1 MKKNRL
7 YLPLGVVTTL
17 LAVAAAGAVAGD
29 DESNPPSRGHAQ
41 VQAVEPDAA
50 QALSVLTEARGAAD
64 SLPPE
69 IAARMDRHAP
79 FGMNPALSRVA
90 IGNATSSVY
99 VIPASDHVCAVLTM
113 GEGAN
118 LSCPA
123 LEDVASGDVA
133 PTTVGL
139 EGRDIAIYGLV
150 PDGVDSVS
158 VRTAASSIEVET
170 ERNAYYTVLPAGT
183 ALRTV
188 TYDGPSGLVEFTVH
202 DPSAAF
208 EDE

>member
-1 MKKNRL
+1 MNKNKL
-7 YLPLGVVTTL
+7 YLPLGVVTAL
-17 LAVAAAGAVAGD
+17 VAVAATGAVAGD
-29 DESNPPSRGHAQ
+29 DESNPPSKGHAQ
-41 VQAVEPDAA
+41 VEVVELAAA
-50 QALSVLTEARGAAD
+50 QALSVLTESRSATD

-69 IAARMDRHAP
+69 LAARMDRHAP

-90 IGNATSSVY
+90 IGNATNSVY
-99 VIPASDHVCAVLTM
+99 VIPASEHVCAVLTM

-118 LSCPA
+118 LSCPTT
-123 LEDVASGDVA
+123 EDVASGDAA

-158 VRTAASSIEVET
+158 VRTAASSIAVET
-170 ERNAYYTVLPAGT
+170 ERNAYYAVLPAGT

-188 TYDGPSGLVEFTVH
+188 AYDGPGGPAEFTVH
-202 DPSAAF
+202 DPSAIA
-208 EDE
+208 EGE